1 MSNSLLR
8 VYQERAN
15 QFRTEKKVL
24 SQQLSL
30 NSVLRLV
37 FFLLFAWFV
46 YTAFRQRFEGFALGY
61 ALASIAVFLFWV
73 SQAGMLKQRIAFKQQ
88 LILINENEIGI
99 LAGKPSCF
107 EDGTDVLRS
116 QGFAND
122 LTIFGKNSLYH
133 VLNRTGSKPGKQ
145 KLAAALLMP
154 SLNKQQIK
162 EQQACVQELSGNI
175 HFRQTLLAHTLL
187 LKEEEALP
195 QMMAGLPENAG
206 DALQQSPWKQLAW
219 IWPISGVI
227 IISYSIWMDQYTWL
241 LLFTVLGLL
250 VLSLVLGKISLL
262 YNHISKKSYL
272 FTQYAACFDWI
283 CAAQPE
289 HPSLQQKQKRL
300 AEAASAFRKL
310 ARLIGVFD
318 LRLSLFSF
326 FVNGLFLSDLIC
338 ARAYLQWN
346 KRYQSSFKDW
356 FDALGEIEMLNS
368 IANFHNN
375 HPSFVFPE
383 IVTDQLVISATG
395 LGHPLMKT
403 DTAVRNDFSIG
414 DPARLHLL
422 TGSNM
427 SGKSTFLR
435 AVGLN
440 MVLAQMG
447 APVFAYGFSC
457 RPVRILTSF
466 HHIDSL
472 EESTSYFYAEL
483 KCLQNIIQSLTEPEP
498 ALVLLDEVM
507 RGTNSTDK
515 HDGTALLIK
524 KIVQQNCLTLIATHD
539 IELGILATQYPGQVE
554 NFCFESEVTDT
565 GLHFDFRKRK
575 GIAQSKNATYLM
587 KQMGI
592 I

>member
-1 MSNSLLR
+1 MSDSLLR
-8 VYQERAN
+8 IYGERAD
-15 QFRTEKKVL
+15 QFRAEKKVL

-30 NSVLRLV
+30 NSVLRLI
-37 FFLLFAWFV
+37 FFSLFAWLI
-46 YTAFRQRFEGFALGY
+46 YSAFRQRFEGFALGY
-61 ALASIAVFLFWV
+61 ALASIAVFLFFV
-73 SQAGMLKQRIAFKQQ
+73 SRAAVLKQRIAFQQQ
-88 LILINENEIGI
+88 LILINENEIEV
-99 LAGKPSCF
+99 LSGKSSCF
-107 EDGTDVLRS
+107 DDGTDVLRS

-122 LTIFGKNSLYH
+122 LTVFGKKSLYH
-133 VLNRTGSKPGKQ
+133 ILNRTGSRPGKQ
-145 KLAAALLMP
+145 KLAAALMVP
-154 SLNKQQIK
+154 SLNKQQIE
-162 EQQACVQELSGNI
+162 EQQACVKELSGKI

-195 QMMAGLPENAG
+195 QMMAGLPEHAG
-206 DALQQSPWKQLAW
+206 AALQQSPWKQLAW

-250 VLSLVLGKISLL
+250 LLSVVLGKISLL

-283 CAAQPE
+283 CAAQLE
-289 HPSLQQKQKRL
+289 HPGLQQKQERL
-300 AEAASAFRKL
+300 TEAAGAFRKL

-338 ARAYLQWN
+338 ALAYLRWN
-346 KRYQSSFKDW
+346 QKYQSSFKDW
-356 FDALGEIEMLNS
+356 FDAMGEIEMLNS
-368 IANFHNN
+368 IANFQYN
-375 HPSFVFPE
+375 HPSFVFPN
-383 IVTDQLVISATG
+383 IVTDQLVMNATG

-403 DTAVRNDFSIG
+403 DTAVCNDFSIG
-414 DPARLHLL
+414 NPAKLHLV

-440 MVLAQMG
+440 MVLAQIG
-447 APVFAYGFSC
+447 APVFAQSFSC

-483 KCLQNIIQSLTEPEP
+483 KCLQTIIQSLAAPEP

-515 HDGTALLIK
+515 HDGTAQLIK

-539 IELGILATQYPGQVE
+539 IELGILAAEYPGLVE
-554 NFCFESEVTDT
+554 NFCFESEVTET

-575 GIAQSKNATYLM
+575 GVAQSKNATYLM

-592 I
+592 V

>member
-1 MSNSLLR
+1 MSDSLLR
-8 VYQERAN
+8 VYQERAD
-15 QFRTEKKVL
+15 QYRTEKKSL
-24 SQQLSL
+24 TKQLSL
-30 NSVLRLV
+30 NSLLRLV

-61 ALASIAVFLFWV
+61 ALLCIAVFLFWV
-73 SQAGMLKQRIAFKQQ
+73 SRAAVLKQRIAFQQQ

-99 LAGKPSCF
+99 ANGKSSCF
-107 EDGTDVLRS
+107 EDGAEVLRS

-145 KLAAALLMP
+145 KLATALLVP
-154 SLNKQQIK
+154 SLNKQQIE
-162 EQQACVQELSGNI
+162 EQQACVQELSDKI

-195 QMMAGLPENAG
+195 QMMAGLPEKAG
-206 DALQQSPWKQLAW
+206 NTLQQSPWKQLAW
-219 IWPISGVI
+219 IWPIAGVLL
-227 IISYSIWMDQYTWL
+227 ISYSIWVDQYTLL

-250 VLSLVLGKISLL
+250 VLSLVFGKISQL

-272 FTQYAACFDWI
+272 FTQYATCFDWI
-283 CAAQPE
+283 CSARLE
-289 HPSLQQKQKRL
+289 HPGLQQKQQRL
-300 AEAASAFRKL
+300 AEAAGAFRKL
-310 ARLIGVFD
+310 ARITGVFD

-338 ARAYLQWN
+338 ALAYLQWN
-346 KRYQSSFKDW
+346 KRYQSAFKDW
-356 FDALGEIEMLNS
+356 FDAMGEIEMLNS
-368 IANFHNN
+368 VANFQYN

-383 IVTDQLVISATG
+383 IVTDQLMITAAG

-403 DTAVRNDFSIG
+403 DTAVCNDFSIG
-414 DPARLHLL
+414 DPARLHLI

-435 AVGLN
+435 AIGLN
-440 MVLAQMG
+440 MVLAQLG
-447 APVFAYGFSC
+447 APVFAQSFSC

-483 KCLQNIIQSLTEPEP
+483 KCLQTIIQSLAAPEP

-515 HDGTALLIK
+515 HDGTALLIR

-539 IELGILATQYPGQVE
+539 IELGILATEYPGMVE
-554 NFCFESEVTDT
+554 NFCFESEVTET
-565 GLHFDFRKRK
+565 GLHFDFRKRN

-592 I
+592 V

>member
-1 MSNSLLR
+1 MSDSLLR
-8 VYQERAN
+8 VYQERADR
-15 QFRTEKKVL
+15 FRAEKKQL
-24 SQQLSL
+24 SQQLSM
-30 NSVLRLV
+30 NSLLRLV
-37 FFLLFAWFV
+37 FFLLFTWFI
-46 YTAFRQRFEGFALGY
+46 YTAFRQRFEGLALVY
-61 ALASIAVFLFWV
+61 ALLCIATFLFWV
-73 SQAGMLKQRIAFKQQ
+73 SRAGTLKQRIAFQQQ
-88 LILINENEIGI
+88 LILINENEISI
-99 LAGKPSCF
+99 LAGKPSSF

-145 KLAAALLMP
+145 KLAAALLIP
-154 SLNKQQIK
+154 SLNKLQIE
-162 EQQACVQELSGNI
+162 EQQACVQELSDKI
-175 HFRQTLLAHTLL
+175 HFRQTLLAHTIL

-206 DALQQSPWKQLAW
+206 AVLQQRPWKQLAW
-219 IWPISGVI
+219 IWPITGILV
-227 IISYSIWMDQYTWL
+227 ISYSIWVDQYTWL

-250 VLSLVLGKISLL
+250 LLSLVLGKISLL

-283 CAAQPE
+283 CAARLQ
-289 HPSLQQKQKRL
+289 HPGLQQKQQRL
-300 AEAASAFRKL
+300 AEAAGAFRKL
-310 ARLIGVFD
+310 SRLTGVFD
-318 LRLSLFSF
+318 LRLSVFSF

-338 ARAYLQWN
+338 ALAYLQWN

-356 FDALGEIEMLNS
+356 FDAMGEMEMLNS
-368 IANFHNN
+368 LANFHYN
-375 HPSFVFPE
+375 HPSFVFPA

-403 DTAVRNDFSIG
+403 DTAVCNDFSIG
-414 DPARLHLL
+414 DPAKLHLI

-440 MVLAQMG
+440 MVLAQIG
-447 APVFAYGFSC
+447 APVFAQGFSC

-483 KCLQNIIQSLTEPEP
+483 TCLQTIIQSLAGPEP

-524 KIVQQNCLTLIATHD
+524 KILQQHCLTLIATHD

-565 GLHFDFRKRK
+565 GLHFDFRKRN
-575 GIAQSKNATYLM
+575 GVAQSKNATYLM

-592 I
+592 V

>member
-1 MSNSLLR
+1 MSDSLLH
-8 VYQERAN
+8 VYEERAN
-15 QFRTEKKVL
+15 RFREEKKSL
-24 SQQLSL
+24 TKQLSL
-30 NSVLRLV
+30 NSLLRLV
-37 FFLLFAWFV
+37 FFVLFAWFV

-61 ALASIAVFLFWV
+61 ALVSIAVFLFWV
-73 SQAGMLKQRIAFKQQ
+73 SRAAVLKQRIAFQQQ

-99 LAGKPSCF
+99 ASGKSSCF
-107 EDGTDVLRS
+107 EDGSEILRS
-116 QGFAND
+116 QGFTND
-122 LTIFGKNSLYH
+122 LNIFGKNSLYH

-145 KLAAALLMP
+145 KLAAVLLMP
-154 SLNKQQIK
+154 SLNKQQIE
-162 EQQACVQELSGNI
+162 EQQACVQELSDKI

-195 QMMAGLPENAG
+195 QMMAGLPESAG
-206 DALQQSPWKQLAW
+206 AALQRSPWKQLAR
-219 IWPISGVI
+219 IWPITGVLL
-227 IISYSIWMDQYTWL
+227 ISYSIWVDQYSLL

-272 FTQYAACFDWI
+272 FTQYAACFDLI
-283 CAAQPE
+283 CAARLE
-289 HPSLQQKQKRL
+289 HPGLQQKQQRL
-300 AEAASAFRKL
+300 TEAANAFRKL
-310 ARLIGVFD
+310 SRLIGVFD

-326 FVNGLFLSDLIC
+326 FLNGLFLSDLIC
-338 ARAYLQWN
+338 ALAYLQWN

-356 FDALGEIEMLNS
+356 FDAMGEIEMLNAV
-368 IANFHNN
+368 ANFHYN
-375 HPSFVFPE
+375 HPSFVFPA

-395 LGHPLMKT
+395 LGHPLMQT
-403 DTAVRNDFSIG
+403 DTAVSNDFSIG
-414 DPARLHLL
+414 DPARLHLI

-440 MVLAQMG
+440 MVLAQIG
-447 APVFAYGFSC
+447 APVFAQNFSC

-483 KCLQNIIQSLTEPEP
+483 KCLQNIIQSLAAPEP

-524 KIVQQNCLTLIATHD
+524 KVLQQNCLTLIATHD
-539 IELGILATQYPGQVE
+539 IELGILATQYPSMVE

-565 GLHFDFRKRK
+565 GLHFDFRKRE

-592 I
+592 V

>member
-1 MSNSLLR
+1 MSDSLLR
-8 VYQERAN
+8 VYQERADR
-15 QFRTEKKVL
+15 FRAEKKQL

-30 NSVLRLV
+30 NSLLRLV
-37 FFLLFAWFV
+37 FFLLFTWFI
-46 YTAFRQRFEGFALGY
+46 YTAFRQRFEGLALVY
-61 ALASIAVFLFWV
+61 ALLCIATFLFWV
-73 SQAGMLKQRIAFKQQ
+73 SRAGTLKQRIAFQQQ
-88 LILINENEIGI
+88 LILINENEISI
-99 LAGKPSCF
+99 LAGKPSSF

-145 KLAAALLMP
+145 KLAAALLIP
-154 SLNKQQIK
+154 SLNKLQIE
-162 EQQACVQELSGNI
+162 EQQACVQELSDKI
-175 HFRQTLLAHTLL
+175 HFRQTLLAHTIL

-206 DALQQSPWKQLAW
+206 AVLQQRPWKQLAW
-219 IWPISGVI
+219 IWPITGILV
-227 IISYSIWMDQYTWL
+227 ISYSIWVDQYTWL
-241 LLFTVLGLL
+241 LLFTVLLL
-250 VLSLVLGKISLL
+250 LSLVLGKISLL

-283 CAAQPE
+283 CAARLQ
-289 HPSLQQKQKRL
+289 HPGLQQKQQRL
-300 AEAASAFRKL
+300 AEAAGAFRKL
-310 ARLIGVFD
+310 SRLTGVFD

-338 ARAYLQWN
+338 ALAYLQWN

-356 FDALGEIEMLNS
+356 FDAMGEMEMLNS
-368 IANFHNN
+368 LANFHYN
-375 HPSFVFPE
+375 HPSFVFPA

-403 DTAVRNDFSIG
+403 DTAVCNDFSIG
-414 DPARLHLL
+414 DPAKLHLI

-440 MVLAQMG
+440 MVLAQIG
-447 APVFAYGFSC
+447 APVFAQGFSC

-483 KCLQNIIQSLTEPEP
+483 TCLQTIIQSLAGPEP

-524 KIVQQNCLTLIATHD
+524 KILQQHCLTLIATHD

-565 GLHFDFRKRK
+565 GLHFDFRKRN
-575 GIAQSKNATYLM
+575 GVAQSKNATYLM

-592 I
+592 V

>member
-1 MSNSLLR
+1 MSDSLLR
-8 VYQERAN
+8 VYQERADR
-15 QFRTEKKVL
+15 FRAEKKQL

-30 NSVLRLV
+30 NSLLRLV
-37 FFLLFAWFV
+37 FFLLFTWFI
-46 YTAFRQRFEGFALGY
+46 YTAFRQRFEGLALVY
-61 ALASIAVFLFWV
+61 ALLCIATFLFWV
-73 SQAGMLKQRIAFKQQ
+73 SRAGTLKQRIAFQQQ
-88 LILINENEIGI
+88 LILINENEISI
-99 LAGKPSCF
+99 LAGKPSSF

-145 KLAAALLMP
+145 KLAAALLIP
-154 SLNKQQIK
+154 SLNKLQIE
-162 EQQACVQELSGNI
+162 EQQACVQELSDKI
-175 HFRQTLLAHTLL
+175 HFRQTLLAHTIL

-206 DALQQSPWKQLAW
+206 AVLQQRPWKQLAW
-219 IWPISGVI
+219 IWPITGILV
-227 IISYSIWMDQYTWL
+227 ISYSIWVDQYTWL

-250 VLSLVLGKISLL
+250 LLSLVLGKISLL

-283 CAAQPE
+283 CAARLQ
-289 HPSLQQKQKRL
+289 HPGLQQKQQRL
-300 AEAASAFRKL
+300 AEAAGAFRKL
-310 ARLIGVFD
+310 SRLTGVFD
-318 LRLSLFSF
+318 LRLSVFSF

-338 ARAYLQWN
+338 ALAYLQWN

-356 FDALGEIEMLNS
+356 FDAMGEMEMLNS
-368 IANFHNN
+368 LANFHYN
-375 HPSFVFPE
+375 HPSFVFPA

-403 DTAVRNDFSIG
+403 DTAVCNDFSIG
-414 DPARLHLL
+414 DPAKLHLI

-440 MVLAQMG
+440 MVLAQIG
-447 APVFAYGFSC
+447 APVFAQGFSC

-483 KCLQNIIQSLTEPEP
+483 TCLQTIIQSLAGPEP

-524 KIVQQNCLTLIATHD
+524 KILQQHCLTLIATHD

-565 GLHFDFRKRK
+565 GLHFDFRKRN
-575 GIAQSKNATYLM
+575 GVAQSKNATYLM

-592 I
+592 V

>member
-1 MSNSLLR
+1 MSDSLLR
-8 VYQERAN
+8 VYGERAD
-15 QFRTEKKVL
+15 QFRAEKKSL
-24 SQQLSL
+24 TKQLSL
-30 NSVLRLV
+30 NSLLRLV
-37 FFLLFAWFV
+37 FFVLFAWFV

-61 ALASIAVFLFWV
+61 ALVSIVVFFFLV
-73 SQAGMLKQRIAFKQQ
+73 SRAAALKQRISFQQQ

-99 LAGKPSCF
+99 ASGKSSCF
-107 EDGTDVLRS
+107 EDGSEVLRS
-116 QGFAND
+116 EGFAND

-145 KLAAALLMP
+145 KLAAALLTP
-154 SLNKQQIK
+154 SLNKQQIE

-195 QMMAGLPENAG
+195 QMMAGFPENAG
-206 DALQQSPWKQLAW
+206 ASLQQSPWKQLAW
-219 IWPISGVI
+219 IWPITGLLL
-227 IISYSIWMDQYTWL
+227 ISYSIWVDQYSLL

-272 FTQYAACFDWI
+272 FTQYAVCFDWI
-283 CAAQPE
+283 CAAQLE
-289 HPSLQQKQKRL
+289 HSGLQEKQQRL
-300 AEAASAFRKL
+300 TEAAGAFRKL
-310 ARLIGVFD
+310 SRLIGVFD

-338 ARAYLQWN
+338 ALAYLQWN
-346 KRYQSSFKDW
+346 KRYQASFKDW
-356 FDALGEIEMLNS
+356 FDAMGEIEMLNAV
-368 IANFHNN
+368 ANFHYN
-375 HPSFVFPE
+375 HPSFVFPQ
-383 IVTDQLVISATG
+383 IVTDQLVITASG

-403 DTAVRNDFSIG
+403 DTAVCNDFSIG
-414 DPARLHLL
+414 DPARLHLI

-440 MVLAQMG
+440 MVLAQLG
-447 APVFAYGFSC
+447 APVFAQRFSC

-483 KCLQNIIQSLTEPEP
+483 KCLQNIIQSLAVPEP

-515 HDGTALLIK
+515 HDGTAQLIK

-539 IELGILATQYPGQVE
+539 IELGILATQYPGLLE

-565 GLHFDFRKRK
+565 GLHFDFRKRE

-592 I
+592 V